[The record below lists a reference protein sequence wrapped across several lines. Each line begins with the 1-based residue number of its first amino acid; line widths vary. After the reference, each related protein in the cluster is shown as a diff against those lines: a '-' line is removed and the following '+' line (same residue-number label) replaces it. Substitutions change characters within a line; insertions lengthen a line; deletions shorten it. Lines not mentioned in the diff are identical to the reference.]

1 MPEWWAAV
9 GGTPPPA
16 AAPAAAGAPASAG
29 GSEDVEGYIR
39 QAASKRGIDPDVA
52 IRVAQSEGGLVPARR
67 GTFKTGS
74 SWYPFQLHWGGPGY
88 EHLGTTAGLGNSFT
102 AQTGYQPGDPT
113 AWRAATDYALD
124 AAAKSGWGAWYG
136 ARNQGITGYQGI
148 NRNAAAAAAPAPAGA
163 ARVAPTATPSDGP
176 DWWQGVPGARDAAL
190 RYGRDEAPGVQ
201 LLPIDRQ
208 DAPATRE
215 LLGAAPAAGSGPAW
229 WGAVAGGSG
238 PATPA
243 GAPTGVRPVAG
254 DVITK
259 AGQPYWS
266 FGGGA
271 HAGIDIAA
279 KAGTPV
285 RSPVAG
291 EVVANLAAGQ
301 NPLGLSKGYGRAVA
315 VRDAAGDVHVFGHG
329 APDFGYLPVGTK
341 VNVGDVIS
349 TVGSPKTK
357 LPGEATEGEH
367 LHWEIRGGGDYGKQI
382 DPERWLP
389 TRSVPATN
397 APRKAITTEP
407 GPAWWSAV

>member
-1 MPEWWAAV
+1 MPDWWSAIAGPAPTLASGSPQGSPTAAT
-9 GGTPPPA
+9 GRESPA
-16 AAPAAAGAPASAG
+16 EVEQYIRTASA
-29 GSEDVEGYIR
+29 
-39 QAASKRGIDPDVA
+39 ARGIDPEVA
-52 IRVAQSEGGLVPARR
+52 LRVVKSEGGLEPNRR

-74 SWYPFQLHWGGPGY
+74 SWGPLQLHWGGPGY
-88 EHLGTTAGLGNSFT
+88 EHLGTVAGMGNSFT
-102 AQTGYQPGDPT
+102 AQTGYQPGDPA
-113 AWRAATDYALD
+113 AWKSATDYALD

-148 NRNAAAAAAPAPAGA
+148 NRAGATAAPPAQAPAPTAPAPAWHQAIPG
-163 ARVAPTATPSDGP
+163 
-176 DWWQGVPGARDAAL
+176 WQDAAFK
-190 RYGRDEAPGVQ
+190 YGRDEGPGVQ
-201 LLPIDRQ
+201 PLPNADPH
-208 DAPATRE
+208 APARWQD
-215 LLGAAPAAGSGPAW
+215 LVAPGGGAASASAPPGDVTRPLAGN
-229 WGAVAGGSG
+229 
-238 PATPA
+238 
-243 GAPTGVRPVAG
+243 
-254 DVITK
+254 VITK

-285 RSPVAG
+285 RTPVAG

-341 VNVGDVIS
+341 VNVGDVVS
-349 TVGSPKTK
+349 AVGSPKTK

-382 DPERWLP
+382 NPEQWLP
-389 TRSVPATN
+389 KQTVPATN
-397 APRKAITTEP
+397 TPRKAITTEP